1 MPGKLPQGVKSMEN
15 KFVDTNVFLRYLT
28 KDDPSKYERCRGMFK
43 KALEGEMA
51 ISTSWMVI
59 AELIWTLLSY
69 YKVPKAEVIEKVSV
83 ILGTENLFI
92 PDKDVL
98 ADALVLYAR
107 KNIDFIGAYNA
118 AFMKYHGL
126 REIYSYD
133 EDFETIEGIE
143 RKEP

>member
-1 MPGKLPQGVKSMEN
+1 MEN

-28 KDDPSKYERCRGMFK
+28 KDDPSKYERCREIFRR
-43 KALEGEMA
+43 ALNGEIA
-51 ISTSWMVI
+51 ISTSGMVI

-69 YKVPKAEVIEKVSV
+69 YKVPKADVIEKISV
-83 ILGTENLFI
+83 ILGTDNLFV
-92 PDKDVL
+92 PDKDAL

-107 KNIDFIGAYNA
+107 KDIDFIDAYNA
-118 AFMKYHGL
+118 VFMKYQGL

-133 EDFETIEGIE
+133 KDFDTIEDIE

>member
-1 MPGKLPQGVKSMEN
+1 
-15 KFVDTNVFLRYLT
+15 
-28 KDDPSKYERCRGMFK
+28 MFK
-43 KALEGEMA
+43 KALEGEIV
-51 ISTSWMVI
+51 ISTSGMVI

-69 YKVPKAEVIEKVSV
+69 YKVPKTEVIEKVSV

-92 PDKDVL
+92 PDKDAL

-107 KNIDFIGAYNA
+107 KNIDFIDAYNA
-118 AFMKYHGL
+118 VFMKYHGL

-133 EDFETIEGIE
+133 EDFETIEDIE

>member
-1 MPGKLPQGVKSMEN
+1 MEN

-28 KDDPSKYERCRGMFK
+28 KDNPSKYERCREMFK
-43 KALEGEMA
+43 RALQGEIA
-51 ISTSWMVI
+51 ISTSGMVI

-83 ILGTENLFI
+83 ILGTENLFV

-98 ADALVLYAR
+98 VDTQVLYAR
-107 KNIDFIGAYNA
+107 KNIDFIDAYNA
-118 AFMKYHGL
+118 VFIKYQGL

-133 EDFETIEGIE
+133 EDFETIEDIE

>member
-1 MPGKLPQGVKSMEN
+1 MEN

-28 KDDPSKYERCRGMFK
+28 KDDLSKYERCREMFK
-43 KALEGEMA
+43 KALEGEIA
-51 ISTSWMVI
+51 ISTSGMVI

-69 YKVPKAEVIEKVSV
+69 YKLPKAEVIEKVLV
-83 ILGTENLFI
+83 IVGTESLFI

-98 ADALVLYAR
+98 ADALVIYAK
-107 KNIDFIGAYNA
+107 KNIDFIDAYHA
-118 AFMKYHGL
+118 VFMKYHGF

-133 EDFETIEGIE
+133 EDFETIEDIE